1 MLFWWYYHSQ
11 IFILCDF
18 HLLFRSSIPCFKLT
32 CCLWNHR
39 VLICNARLCHGQ
51 HGWVCV
57 NDPVWSYSLKASL
70 KWCFQLQPLNCMFF
84 CNTKLETWVGYMLD
98 VVVWMNTQWYPPR
111 QNLRWITKSWV
122 NYKILDVFFD
132 EYPTNTQWNPW
143 LSHLFVLSFPNSISS
158 GPTCVMSTANL
169 LGGCIP
175 EIWSQNRWGVG
186 YQNGCFRFQ
195 TKKEDKQFSNVEP
208 TNMDNLNGNQWFQRC
223 LSSFLIG
230 EDLLILDIRLKLG
243 NHHLLSLNL
252 TVPA

>member
-1 MLFWWYYHSQ
+1 M
-11 IFILCDF
+11 IFTCCLDP
-18 HLLFRSSIPCFKLT
+18 LYMPCFKLT

-84 CNTKLETWVGYMLD
+84 CNTKLETWVGYLLD
-98 VVVWMNTQWYPPR
+98 VVFWMNTQWYPPR

-143 LSHLFVLSFPNSISS
+143 LSHLFVLSFPNKLRSNMCDVYSQFAWRMH
-158 GPTCVMSTANL
+158 PRNL
-169 LGGCIP
+169 IP
-175 EIWSQNRWGVG
+175 EQVG
-186 YQNGCFRFQ
+186 GWLPKWLLQVSNKKRRQ
-195 TKKEDKQFSNVEP
+195 TILKCGTNKYGQFK
-208 TNMDNLNGNQWFQRC
+208 W
-223 LSSFLIG
+223 
-230 EDLLILDIRLKLG
+230 
-243 NHHLLSLNL
+243 
-252 TVPA
+252 